1 MLAPKCPSLLRGVG
15 VGAERPTG
23 VENTLQSPCAGAGDS
38 VSCRQTRR
46 LLNIFKEQCFWK
58 AALRKLKSAYQ
69 KEKKKH
75 KTRWHGSLPQRIYL
89 FLNCADI
96 SFHPRKRNRF
106 LHPSSN
112 KPHDLKSAHKVWVT
126 GQGTGQKLLQ

>member
-1 MLAPKCPSLLRGVG
+1 MLALKCPSLLRGVG

-23 VENTLQSPCAGAGDS
+23 VENTFQSPCAGAGDS

-69 KEKKKH
+69 KEKKK
-75 KTRWHGSLPQRIYL
+75 TQNTLAWLPSPKNILIFKLCRHQ
-89 FLNCADI
+89 FSPTKEK
-96 SFHPRKRNRF
+96 SFPT
-106 LHPSSN
+106 S
-112 KPHDLKSAHKVWVT
+112 
-126 GQGTGQKLLQ
+126 